1 MPFSPTLLVRLQ
13 SFVGGKTPQTPRFAT
28 GKVVDDAQDVD
39 QEVKL
44 SKTSSTVVA
53 VEARANLKVDSSL
66 FLVFIAESTTFLE
79 PKVRYFSHP
88 KEKRMYCN

>member
-1 MPFSPTLLVRLQ
+1 M
-13 SFVGGKTPQTPRFAT
+13 GGKTPQLPRFAT
-28 GKVVDDAQDVD
+28 GKVVDYAQDVD

-79 PKVRYFSHP
+79 PKVRYFSLS
-88 KEKRMYCN
+88 KEKRM